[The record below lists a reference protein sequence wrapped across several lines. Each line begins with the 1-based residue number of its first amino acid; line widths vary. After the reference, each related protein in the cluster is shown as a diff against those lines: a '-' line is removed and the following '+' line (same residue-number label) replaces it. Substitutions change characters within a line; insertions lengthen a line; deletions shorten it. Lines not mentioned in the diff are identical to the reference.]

1 MEYTKLTNN
10 ALITQ
15 LIEDKDVLAIY
26 LGGSRLLNLELSE
39 SDYDIIVVSKNKAIL
54 EHYGAYLGQINGCN
68 AHVIPVYFYD
78 VVKKLNMPE
87 ENLKASQALC
97 LLQFLWTDTDY
108 IYQSDE
114 YKCIKNILNNYYNKL
129 GYFCLE
135 KLLEILI
142 KPNSDNLYIKADY
155 HYVCFEFLL
164 SNFEKDNRLFLTNEQ
179 KEQLKTTKKLR
190 KVNREILALLP
201 DRLFKQYQLW
211 YRNYQEIYQEVL
223 ACQKQFI

>member
-1 MEYTKLTNN
+1 MEYIKLTNN
-10 ALITQ
+10 TLISQ

-54 EHYGAYLGQINGCN
+54 EHYGAYLAELEGCRT
-68 AHVIPVYFYD
+68 HIIPVYFND
-78 VVKKLNMPE
+78 IIKKLNTPE
-87 ENLKASQALC
+87 ENLNASHALC
-97 LLQFLWTDTDY
+97 LLQFLWSDKNY

-114 YKCIKNILNNYYNKL
+114 YKSIKAILNNYYDKL
-129 GYFCLE
+129 CYFCLE

-142 KPNSDNLYIKADY
+142 KPNSNNLYVKSDY

-164 SNFEKDNRLFLTNEQ
+164 SNFEKENKLFLTAEQ
-179 KEQLKTTKKLR
+179 KEQLKEIKQSR
-190 KVNREILALLP
+190 KVNSEILTLLP
-201 DRLFKQYQLW
+201 DRIFKQYQLW
-211 YRNYQEIYQEVL
+211 YKYYQEIYQEVL